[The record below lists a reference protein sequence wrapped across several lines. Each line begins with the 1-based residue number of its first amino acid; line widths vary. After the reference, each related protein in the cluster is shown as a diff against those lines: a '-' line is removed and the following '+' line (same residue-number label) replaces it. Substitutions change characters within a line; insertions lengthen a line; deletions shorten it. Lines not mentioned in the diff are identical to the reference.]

1 MFFMKYKY
9 ETPFSQ
15 IVIQNLAHIFARK
28 ILILKVC
35 CIQEFPKKYVLIGYL
50 EICICM
56 PRNFVLSISK
66 PLQTQQEIVKSN
78 CFQTSYFVVFVVVN
92 SLGCHIGVSLKT
104 SNHRT
109 KFFLRMEDVHVLHMK
124 LIPIF
129 NHLQLPHISFNNC
142 QIVRSSFIASFF
154 FPANF
159 APVLL
164 YNDNA

>member
-1 MFFMKYKY
+1 MKYKY

-35 CIQEFPKKYVLIGYL
+35 CIQEFPKKYDLIGYL

-78 CFQTSYFVVFVVVN
+78 CFQTSYFVFF
-92 SLGCHIGVSLKT
+92 CCWFFGVSYWSFIKNEQ
-104 SNHRT
+104 SQNN
-109 KFFLRMEDVHVLHMK
+109 FFVRMEDVRVLHMK

-129 NHLQLPHISFNNC
+129 DHLQLPHISFNNC

-154 FPANF
+154 LSSKFCSGF
-159 APVLL
+159 TL
-164 YNDNA
+164 

>member
-1 MFFMKYKY
+1 MIYKY

-15 IVIQNLAHIFARK
+15 IIFQNLAHIFVRK
-28 ILILKVC
+28 ILILKVW

-78 CFQTSYFVVFVVVN
+78 CFQTSYFVVFLLLILWSVILEFH
-92 SLGCHIGVSLKT
+92 SKRAITEQSC
-104 SNHRT
+104 
-109 KFFLRMEDVHVLHMK
+109 FLRMEDVRVLHMK

-154 FPANF
+154 LSSKFCSSF
-159 APVLL
+159 TL
-164 YNDNA
+164 